1 MSFHFSRFPS
11 LPLSISDLHVQVFNF
26 QFSKFRFHFLRFTFS
41 GWLLRFIIHI
51 LDSIFLLSN
60 NCIFHDALCSIWGFK
75 IPAVAMET
83 YKEICKVLPTSWASA
98 DVEAGRNPWP
108 LLQRVQLDR
117 LGPLACFRLKVLWMT
132 HHFEPFYITEAPMI
146 AKLWRLERMTSDGM
160 LLERAAKDADST
172 WDKLVVRPNEAAIVV
187 NVVVHQAY
195 NTLPMEI
202 QCYFMSGRLAWEGV
216 KPADFTWFGLALQL
230 YLTNND
236 WWNVSFVSSMEKVP
250 RSCYKNPISLP
261 VSTMEEELQEMEV
274 KQLAVTGFFWIGA
287 GSQGPLEKRRWK
299 AKGRNGKD
307 GKEGAAGHQEKSG
320 QEIFEKDQ
328 QIVRQTSRILI
339 G

>member
-1 MSFHFSRFPS
+1 M
-11 LPLSISDLHVQVFNF
+11 
-26 QFSKFRFHFLRFTFS
+26 
-41 GWLLRFIIHI
+41 
-51 LDSIFLLSN
+51 
-60 NCIFHDALCSIWGFK
+60 
-75 IPAVAMET
+75 PAVAMET

-108 LLQRVQLDR
+108 LLQSVQFDR
-117 LGPLACFRLKVLWMT
+117 FKPLACFRLKVLWFT

-195 NTLPMEI
+195 NALPMEI

-216 KPADFTWFGLALQL
+216 KPADFTWFGLAYQL

-261 VSTMEEELQEMEV
+261 ASTMEEELQEMEV
-274 KQLAVTGFFWIGA
+274 KQLAVTGFL
-287 GSQGPLEKRRWK
+287 GSVLARKAHLKKEDEKQKAEMAKMEKKEQQGIKKKVVKRSLK
-299 AKGRNGKD
+299 
-307 GKEGAAGHQEKSG
+307 
-320 QEIFEKDQ
+320 
-328 QIVRQTSRILI
+328 RINK
-339 G
+339 